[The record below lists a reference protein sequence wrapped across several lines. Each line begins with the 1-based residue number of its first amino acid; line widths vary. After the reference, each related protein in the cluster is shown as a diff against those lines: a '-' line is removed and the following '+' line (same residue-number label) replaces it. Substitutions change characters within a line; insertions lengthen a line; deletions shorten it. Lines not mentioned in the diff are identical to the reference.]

1 MGWASSKSLFLVF
14 SLSVLSLQGCY
25 EGWDPEP
32 VAGPG
37 EPIPDPGDGGIK
49 PVYYIL
55 YQPIYLN
62 ADGLFDDD
70 CFEKSD
76 VRTYRQNEWASRS
89 ASLQTTM
96 KSYAE
101 KVVVADLGVSADDC
115 ETLVGVRTAAISN
128 APWGSDGPG
137 TDPLGRP
144 IIHVKA
150 AFYDGEPQF
159 SPPAVVKRENWEA
172 FDELIN
178 SGRDAR
184 SKHYFVLANSDD
196 GYFSEWMSNLSD
208 VSKLMGTPIDNVDPT
223 TQGIA
228 TRDSIIAGDS
238 AAFGTW
244 LLEK

>member
-1 MGWASSKSLFLVF
+1 MGRNAFKSLFLAL
-14 SLSVLSLQGCY
+14 SLSSLALTGCY

-32 VAGPG
+32 VAGPTDPNPNP
-37 EPIPDPGDGGIK
+37 EPDPIK
-49 PVYYIL
+49 PIYYIL

-70 CFEKSD
+70 CFDKSD

-89 ASLQTTM
+89 ASLQNAMNT
-96 KSYAE
+96 YAE

-115 ETLVGVRTAAISN
+115 ESLIGVRSAAISN
-128 APWGSDGPG
+128 APWGSDEPG

-159 SPPAVVKRENWEA
+159 SPPAVVKSENWEA
-172 FDELIN
+172 IDELIN

-196 GYFSEWMSNLSD
+196 GYFSEWLTDLSPA
-208 VSKLMGTPIDNVDPT
+208 SQLLGTPIDNVDPT
-223 TQGIA
+223 TAGIA
-228 TRDSIIAGDS
+228 TRDSIIAADS
-238 AAFGTW
+238 AAFATW
-244 LLEK
+244 LLE

>member
-1 MGWASSKSLFLVF
+1 MLRPRFDRLIVVLC
-14 SLSVLSLQGCY
+14 LSVLPLTGCY

-32 VAGPG
+32 VGGPVDPNPNPG
-37 EPIPDPGDGGIK
+37 PDPIK
-49 PVYYIL
+49 PIYYIL

-89 ASLQTTM
+89 ASLQTAM
-96 KSYAE
+96 QNSAE

-115 ETLVGVRTAAISN
+115 ETLVRVRTSAISN
-128 APWGSDGPG
+128 APWGTDEPG

-159 SPPAVVKRENWEA
+159 SPPAVVKREDWEA
-172 FDELIN
+172 MDELIN
-178 SGRDAR
+178 AGRDAR
-184 SKHYFVLANSDD
+184 SKHYFVIANSDD
-196 GYFSEWMSNLSD
+196 GYFTEWLSGLSEASTL
-208 VSKLMGTPIDNVDPT
+208 LGTPIDNVDPT
-223 TQGIA
+223 TAGIA
-228 TRDSIIAGDS
+228 TRDNIIANDTSKFS
-238 AAFGTW
+238 AW
-244 LLEK
+244 LLQ

>member
-1 MGWASSKSLFLVF
+1 MRRSIRCLSFCIFLSTVG
-14 SLSVLSLQGCY
+14 LVGCY

-32 VAGPG
+32 VGGPTQ
-37 EPIPDPGDGGIK
+37 PDPGPLPELPKQI
-49 PVYYIL
+49 YYIL

-89 ASLQTTM
+89 AALEAAMRAS
-96 KSYAE
+96 AE

-115 ETLVGVRTAAISN
+115 ETMVGVRSSAISN
-128 APWGSDGPG
+128 APWGTDEPG
-137 TDPLGRP
+137 TDALGRP

-159 SPPAVVKRENWEA
+159 SPPAVVKKQDWEA
-172 FDELIN
+172 MEELIN

-184 SKHYFVLANSDD
+184 SKHYFVLANADD
-196 GYFSEWMSNLSD
+196 GYFTEWMSDLSEE
-208 VSKLMGTPIDNVDPT
+208 SLLMGTPIDNVDPT
-223 TQGIA
+223 TTGIA
-228 TRDSIIAGDS
+228 TRDSIIS
-238 AAFGTW
+238 ADTTAFSTW
-244 LLEK
+244 LLQ